1 MARKRAHEH
10 ANHERWLVSY
20 ADFITLL
27 FAFFVVMFA
36 SSQTDHAKAKQVS
49 ESVQKAF
56 SQNQISAM
64 VATILGG
71 TVDNKGPGNAMMHG
85 PGGTKLL
92 KPARNP
98 DPDAA
103 DLLPSLRVL
112 TKELSPE
119 IASGKI
125 SLSMQARGLV
135 ISFRQAAL
143 FPSGQ
148 TEITPD
154 SFDSVGK
161 VAEAILRIP
170 NQVRLEGH
178 TDSVPIHNARFRSNW
193 DLSAARSI
201 ALLELLVG
209 RFHVPD
215 ARLSIGGYADNDP
228 AADNST
234 EEGRARN
241 RRVDIVILNSNGMR
255 DEPERPPPAASVPT
269 PTLAEPE
276 PSTAPAPAQASSP
289 PVSADTR

>member
-1 MARKRAHEH
+1 MARKKSHEH

-36 SSQTDHAKAKQVS
+36 SSQTDHAKVKQVS

-64 VATILGG
+64 VNVILGG

-85 PGGTKLL
+85 PGGAKLL
-92 KPARNP
+92 KPGPNP
-98 DPDAA
+98 APEQ
-103 DLLPSLRVL
+103 DLMSSLKVL
-112 TKELSPE
+112 TKQLAPE

-148 TEITPD
+148 TEIAPA
-154 SFDSVGK
+154 SYDSVGK

-209 RFHVPD
+209 RFRVPD
-215 ARLSIGGYADNDP
+215 NRLSIGGYADNDP

-241 RRVDIVILNSNGMR
+241 RRVDIVILNSFGMR
-255 DEPERPPPAASVPT
+255 DEPERPKSASV
-269 PTLAEPE
+269 A
-276 PSTAPAPAQASSP
+276 PSAPAPAL
-289 PVSADTR
+289 PVSASVGAGTP